1 MGAKGGLEA
10 VLELRNVDGHG
21 GSSKIHLL
29 TLRTTVWLR
38 FAPLRSD
45 FAPPLR

>member
-10 VLELRNVDGHG
+10 VLKLRNVDGHG

-29 TLRTTVWLR
+29 TLRTSEWLR
-38 FAPLRSD
+38 FAPLRPD
-45 FAPPLR
+45 FAPTLG